1 MGDGA
6 VGKFRGKMKMR
17 GKILM
22 LCLGSTLGALI
33 LQTILFQKVSG
44 TMIYNQAKAENYSL
58 LQNMQNEVYTFVKNI
73 ESSLIDIYNEK
84 EFMQELKSSR
94 NIAELREK
102 YYRLAYWQ
110 AVERFETTDSVV
122 AFYIYDIDHR
132 IVSTYRRAVTPKH
145 NYPKDI
151 YESAQMTNADKV
163 KEYVASDNKSMLI
176 SSYYNPYR
184 ETSIVRFVL
193 KIYDN
198 VNTSDKIGYVVCDID
213 SKALTRIM
221 EKYSTYR
228 EGYMWLQ
235 PSGDRPVAVVGN
247 PDEVNQKYFQ
257 EISESIQEDRL
268 DEWMAPSS
276 ESRVLFQV
284 PQEKYNIRAY
294 SIMPQSILEQNQK
307 ALIQNIL
314 IVAGMMCIILSIVTV
329 FVSSTITKPLEE
341 LTGTITQIREGDTK
355 KRVAYLEDNEIGK
368 LGREF
373 NEMLDEIERLIG
385 HEYETKL
392 LLNKAEYK
400 ALQAQINPHFLY
412 NTLDT
417 MSSIASIQNCVVV
430 SNLCQSLSNIFRYS
444 LDIGHPYSTVAK
456 EIVHLKNYIYVMNVR
471 MREEVSYHFDIADDM
486 LQNSIP
492 RISVQPLVEN
502 AIKHGLKNK
511 RGEKAVWVR
520 VYGEGEVLTVSVTDN
535 GVGMDAESM
544 NRRLNENL
552 QEQVESGSSIGLFN
566 INARMKMLYGE
577 EFGIVVESD
586 GENGTNVVL
595 RIPCVRMEDM
605 ETWQK

>member
-1 MGDGA
+1 
-6 VGKFRGKMKMR
+6 MKMR
-17 GKILM
+17 RKILL

-33 LQTILFQKVSG
+33 LQTLLFQRVSG
-44 TMIYNQAKAENYSL
+44 TMIYNQSKAENYNL
-58 LQNMQNEVYTFVKNI
+58 LQNMQNEIYTFVKNI

-84 EFMQELKSSR
+84 EFMQELKSDGD
-94 NIAELREK
+94 IETLRK
-102 YYRLAYWQ
+102 NNYRLAYRK
-110 AVERFETTDSVV
+110 AVEEFETSDGVV
-122 AFYIYDIDHR
+122 AFYIYNIDHQ

-151 YESAQMTNADKV
+151 YEDSDMTNADKV
-163 KEYVASDNKSMLI
+163 KEYVASDQKNMFV

-184 ETSIVRFVL
+184 ETNLVRFVL

-213 SKALTRIM
+213 SNVLTKIM
-221 EKYSTYR
+221 DKYSTHR

-235 PSGDRPVAVVGN
+235 PSGDRVIVETGN
-247 PDEVNQKYFQ
+247 LEESNQEYYEEV
-257 EISESIQEDRL
+257 SEHIRENNTEQIADAS
-268 DEWMAPSS
+268 AGN
-276 ESRVLFQV
+276 RVLFQV
-284 PQEKYNIRAY
+284 PQEKYNIGAY
-294 SIMPQSILEQNQK
+294 SIMPQDILEQNQK
-307 ALIQNIL
+307 ALLQNIIL
-314 IVAGMMCIILSIVTV
+314 IGTMMCIILSVVTI
-329 FVSSTITKPLEE
+329 FVSSTLTKPLEE

-355 KRVAYLEDNEIGK
+355 KRVDYLKDNEIGR

-417 MSSIASIQNCVVV
+417 MSSIASIQNCVIV

-444 LDIGHPYSTVAK
+444 LDMRHPYSTVAK

-471 MREEVSYHFDIADDM
+471 MREDIKYYFDIADDM

-492 RISVQPLVEN
+492 RISIQPLVEN
-502 AIKHGLKNK
+502 AINHGLKNK
-511 RGEKAVWVR
+511 RGEKSIHVKVF
-520 VYGEGEVLTVSVTDN
+520 GENQILNITVTDN
-535 GVGMDAESM
+535 GVGMAAEEI
-544 NRRLNENL
+544 NRRLRENR
-552 QEQVESGSSIGLFN
+552 QEQVESGTSIGLVN

-577 EFGIVVESD
+577 EYGLTVESD
-586 GENGTNVVL
+586 GASGTSVIL
-595 RIPCVRMEDM
+595 RIPCVRMEEA
-605 ETWQK
+605 ETWLK